1 MSWADFDT
9 QELGNLN
16 TTGAALGGYIG
27 YNIGFGGLMFGVEAD
42 TLYENSSVGT
52 STVGGGSV
60 NLNSIS
66 NNAGAPAR
74 STSGQSPRG
83 RNLWTRRA
91 WNSDKDAH
99 VGGLAPTSPRAVG
112 AANRAMLS
120 AMAWNAPASRHQP
133 RRR

>member
-99 VGGLAPTSPRAVG
+99 VGGLAPTSPRAVV
-112 AANRAMLS
+112 
-120 AMAWNAPASRHQP
+120 APRTAP
-133 RRR
+133 C